1 MGNSSWDTY
10 EEPARRKMPLWG
22 KLLIGC
28 GGLIALL
35 LCAGTCFAYWAAHS
49 GKGTI
54 KHFIAEKVDSFI
66 EKPWGM
72 LVDVVDAIQT
82 DEGSRALYRDNPLL
96 AADYTTED
104 EFLKNA
110 AKWRE
115 KLVGFPR
122 TIPSLDSLDQSDFRL
137 VSNKNT
143 GSGSKSPVASPS
155 FDGVT
160 TALDKKPSRAAKS
173 LEIGYTLP
181 NGSRINI
188 AWEDDKLAEIEIK

>member
-10 EEPARRKMPLWG
+10 EEPARGKMPPWG
-22 KLLIGC
+22 KMLIGC
-28 GGLIALL
+28 GGLVALL

-49 GKGTI
+49 GKGAI
-54 KHFIAEKVDSFI
+54 KRFIAEKVDSFI

-72 LVDVVDAIQT
+72 LVDIVDAIQT
-82 DEGSRALYRDNPLL
+82 DEGARALYRDNPLL
-96 AADYTTED
+96 AADYTTEE

-122 TIPSLDSLDQSDFRL
+122 AIPSLDNLDQSDFRL

-143 GSGSKSPVASPS
+143 GGVA
-155 FDGVT
+155 
-160 TALDKKPSRAAKS
+160 AAMDKKPSRGSKS
-173 LEIGYTLP
+173 LEIGYTLS

-188 AWEDDKLAEIEIK
+188 AWEDDKLAEIDIR